1 MQRRSPLAIGWA
13 LATIAGAADGGDGC
27 RRDRRGSAVH
37 PSTISAV
44 KTILVVD
51 DEPEIVRL
59 VRDYLEHGGF
69 AVVTASDGRGAH
81 RMLRRAGCALTL
93 VLALLGVAVA
103 GAVWL
108 LASALGI
115 VATGTF
121 ARLVSVAGLLLG
133 ALALVAA
140 VAAGRRLAA
149 PAERLVD
156 AAGRIEAGDLS
167 LRVPERGPAGLRS
180 LARAFNSMSGRL
192 EATEARRRSVVAEVA
207 HELRTPLSIIRGQ
220 AEAVSDGVSTPGPE
234 RMIPILDA
242 VRSLEV
248 LVDDLTT
255 LGLTEAGALR
265 LRREPVDLA
274 VLVHDTL
281 EAGRPPAATAGVTL
295 TADLTGAPASLE
307 ADPARLRGV
316 LSNLVSNALRHS
328 SPGGSVRVVARPA
341 AAMTGVELSVVD
353 DGEGIPAEL
362 LPHVLERFVKGDGS
376 PGSGLGPAIVRD
388 VVEAHGGS
396 VEVASVPGEGTTVT
410 RFLP

>member
-1 MQRRSPLAIGWA
+1 MPGGHGPWRWDGRRRPPWWPEG
-13 LATIAGAADGGDGC
+13 
-27 RRDRRGSAVH
+27 
-37 PSTISAV
+37 
-44 KTILVVD
+44 
-51 DEPEIVRL
+51 EPWPP
-59 VRDYLEHGGF
+59 HGG
-69 AVVTASDGRGAH
+69 AGWKGPGAH
-81 RMLRRAGCALTL
+81 RMLRRAGCAITL
-93 VLALLGVAVA
+93 VLALLGIAGA

-167 LRVPERGPAGLRS
+167 VRVPVRGPAGLRS

-220 AEAVSDGVSTPGPE
+220 AEAVTDGVYTPGPE

-255 LGLTEAGALR
+255 LGLAEAGALR

-281 EAGRPPAATAGVTL
+281 EAQRAAAATAGVTL
-295 TADLTGAPASLE
+295 SADLSGAPAALE

-316 LSNLVSNALRHS
+316 LSNLVGNALRHS

-341 AAMTGVELSVVD
+341 AAPPGVELSVVD

-376 PGSGLGPAIVRD
+376 PGSGLGLAIVRD

-396 VEVASVPGEGTTVT
+396 VDVASVPGEGTTVT
-410 RFLP
+410 LFLP